1 MTLVFQTQQSIASS
15 QAFENDARSP
25 YAYVPSSRDLVSLEA
40 WLIQLNEMSPEIKDQ
55 TVAVVGEG
63 YWPLPWYLRMF
74 NRIGYW
80 DQPEVNMIDA
90 PLVFALPATTQ
101 ASNTLLSDSH
111 ITFPRGLRTN
121 VSMTLYLRK
130 DLWTK
135 WIDTQP

>member
-1 MTLVFQTQQSIASS
+1 
-15 QAFENDARSP
+15 
-25 YAYVPSSRDLVSLEA
+25 
-40 WLIQLNEMSPEIKDQ
+40 
-55 TVAVVGEG
+55 
-63 YWPLPWYLRMF
+63 MF

-90 PLVFALPATTQ
+90 PLVFALPASTQ
-101 ASNTLLSDSH
+101 ASNTLLGDSH